1 MSYPINSKLAAT
13 FTLEG
18 SPGSSNN
25 TRSIIFSYNNFAG
38 VKLVLDNPITS
49 TEINTNDNESF
60 RSIYYKLMKIL
71 DNNILYSTENNEQ
84 MLIRTVKSISFYN
97 PLSYPNM
104 VNSDSGYYPYD
115 ITILLNRGYNGTTP
129 QAQNGYA
136 SGYFSNVYCL
146 ENTYN
151 PSVINPLLSGT
162 VNNLFYGNNQIDL
175 YFTNYG
181 IGSNLYDYILDRD
194 NFKLRLNMGNDYITS
209 TEMSLIKNGQNYDS
223 LKTRF
228 NNIFSG
234 KVLKVYISEI
244 DAYEEILINSI
255 ESFHVSDETKTCPN
269 DLGYMP
275 NRVRLNVTRAYNG
288 TSIITGSYTSSIGIV
303 KESGSQT
310 YNNYVINA
318 YVEGTNIIED
328 DLTDNIYMN
337 EDLKT
342 TNGFIELLSE
352 TLLLNNQLI
361 GNDEILVF
369 LQDYLL
375 LPQNIELF
383 NNKTVLVIL
392 NDLLALHEN
401 YNQEIDVKLIF
412 NEVLKFIDDFGYI
425 NLEEVLLILTEVLK
439 FNSSETTFIN
449 VGKIIELI
457 LSEYFIFTES
467 SNFSKEL
474 LLKLQQFMVLNN
486 ETVTNKISLI
496 SFNDN
501 LQITEQ
507 LRQNQIT
514 QESFEEILRT
524 TTMLILDNEVYECY
538 SLFLENGAITRY
550 DNYNFNS
557 YCNFNN
563 NYYAT
568 SKNMLVKLFD
578 NDDNDESDFNATFKT
593 GLINAGNDEDQ
604 TTHNNNLRNKQKS
617 IQFGTFTLT
626 SKGQVLFSIIN
637 DRQEKFT
644 YNLVYKETDGKIEQT
659 FGSKVRGNYFE
670 LELTTNDDLELQ
682 DFILYPTILNKYNK

>member
-1 MSYPINSKLAAT
+1 MPFPYPSNSKLAGT

-18 SPGSSNN
+18 SPGSSSD
-25 TRSIIFSYNNFAG
+25 TRYIKFDYNNFAG

-49 TEINTNDNESF
+49 TEINTNDSASF
-60 RSIYYKLMKIL
+60 RSIYYKLMQVL
-71 DNNILYSTENNEQ
+71 DNNVLYSTENSEQ
-84 MLIRTVKSISFYN
+84 MLIRTVTSISFYD
-97 PLSYPNM
+97 PSTYPSM
-104 VNSDSGYYPYD
+104 INSDSGYYPYS
-115 ITILLNRGYNGTTP
+115 ISMFLNRGYNGTTP
-129 QAQNGYA
+129 QTQYGYA

-151 PSVINPLLSGT
+151 PSNINSILSGT
-162 VNNLFYGNNQIDL
+162 IPSLFYGTNQIDL
-175 YFTNYG
+175 YFTNNG
-181 IGSNLYDYILDRD
+181 MGSPLSDYILDRD

-209 TEMSLIKNGQNYDS
+209 TEMSLIKNGSNYDS

-255 ESFHVSDETKTCPN
+255 DSFIVSDDTRTCPN

-275 NRVRLNVTRAYNG
+275 DRVRLNVTRAYNG
-288 TSIITGSYTSSIGIV
+288 TSIITDGYNSNIGIA
-303 KESGSQT
+303 KGNQS

-318 YVEGTNIIED
+318 YVEGTNIIQD
-328 DLTDNIYMN
+328 DLTDNIYIN
-337 EDLKT
+337 ENLT
-342 TNGFIELLSE
+342 TTSGFIELLSE
-352 TLLLNNQLI
+352 TLLLNNKLI

-439 FNSSETTFIN
+439 FNSSEITFIN

-457 LSEYFIFTES
+457 LSEYFVFTES
-467 SNFSKEL
+467 SSFSKEL

-578 NDDNDESDFNATFKT
+578 NDDNDESDFNAKFKT

-626 SKGQVLFSIIN
+626 SKGQILFSIIN